1 MARTSV
7 TVTGVTPLVRAL
19 KGPMFKDVNRELR
32 TASKRIATE
41 MRPEVEEAVRQ
52 SQAPQAQAMSA
63 TVRVHSDR
71 VPVLAI
77 GKVNPKFSN
86 GKWRRQGQ
94 SAKDSRL
101 RRGAMAHGVVY
112 GPKGGKR
119 KTAPNENY
127 YRISRS
133 STGGRVGAALESS
146 GFMARVSEVYLR
158 EYTAALKRAGFKVF
172 VGGKWRG

>member
-7 TVTGVTPLVRAL
+7 TVTGVDPLVRAL

-41 MRPEVEEAVRQ
+41 MLPDVKAAVQQ
-52 SQAPQAQAMSA
+52 SQAPQAKAMSA

-77 GKVNPKFSN
+77 GKTNPWS
-86 GKWRRQGQ
+86 GRKWRRSGHT
-94 SAKDSRL
+94 AKTAKL
-101 RRGAMAHGVVY
+101 RRGSLAHGVVY
-112 GPKGGKR
+112 GPKGGR
-119 KTAPNENY
+119 PDTSPDENY
-127 YRISRS
+127 YRIARS
-133 STGGRVGAALESS
+133 STGGRVGAALESA
-146 GFMARVSEVYLR
+146 GFMGKVSEVYLR
-158 EYTAALKRAGFKVF
+158 EYTAVLRRAGFKVF